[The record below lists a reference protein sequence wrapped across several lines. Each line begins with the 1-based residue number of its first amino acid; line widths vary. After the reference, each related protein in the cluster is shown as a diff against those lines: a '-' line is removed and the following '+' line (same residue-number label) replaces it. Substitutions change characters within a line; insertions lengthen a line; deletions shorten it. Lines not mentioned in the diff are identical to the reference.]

1 MPATRV
7 YLLAS
12 CVVFLCAG
20 IIATTLTKWADLQHA
35 ADASGTISSFEHPF
49 FQTLIMFCGE
59 TLCLV
64 AYRFVI
70 WRKQRSC
77 VQQRVGIGN
86 ENQLRPIW
94 FAVPAIAD
102 FTASTICNIALTM
115 TSASVY
121 QMLRGS
127 TVLFI
132 AVFSHIFLQRRFFR
146 HEYLGMVIVTSG
158 LLVVGVS
165 ASLRKTTQ
173 EASNPVLGNILVI
186 VGQLIQ
192 SIQFVLE
199 EAWMKKYRLPPLML
213 VGWEGIFGV
222 CITGLSLAVFQAF
235 DGRPDDVV
243 VALQQIGNCWQCALA
258 TALVLLACAVLNAAA
273 NTVTKEFSAASRTVL
288 DTLRNIFVWATA
300 MIFASTFNEEF
311 DWLQMFGFACL
322 VAGGAIYRRI
332 IRLPH
337 SWFDITHVSDQ
348 SDTLS
353 HSNYST
359 LVNTDAKDPEGA
371 CEMSEIGNEC
381 INPPHLQSGVGE
393 K

>member
-1 MPATRV
+1 MPITRV

-35 ADASGTISSFEHPF
+35 ADANGTVSSFEHPF

-59 TLCLV
+59 TLCLC

-102 FTASTICNIALTM
+102 FTASTTCNIALTM

-146 HEYLGMVIVTSG
+146 HEYLGMIIVTSG

-199 EAWMKKYRLPPLML
+199 EAWMKKYRLPPLLL
-213 VGWEGIFGV
+213 VGWEGVFGV

-235 DGRPDDVV
+235 DGRPDDC
-243 VALQQIGNCWQCALA
+243 GCASA
-258 TALVLLACAVLNAAA
+258 NRKLLAMRSSNSSCSARVCSAQRGSQHSHKGVLRC
-273 NTVTKEFSAASRTVL
+273 FSNCSRH
-288 DTLRNIFVWATA
+288 IAEHF
-300 MIFASTFNEEF
+300 
-311 DWLQMFGFACL
+311 CL
-322 VAGGAIYRRI
+322 GNGDD
-332 IRLPH
+332 LC
-337 SWFDITHVSDQ
+337 
-348 SDTLS
+348 
-353 HSNYST
+353 
-359 LVNTDAKDPEGA
+359 VNF
-371 CEMSEIGNEC
+371 
-381 INPPHLQSGVGE
+381 Q
-393 K
+393 